1 MTPKE
6 KAKEL
11 FDKYI
16 IIYNKS
22 NWNFFCL
29 AQDASFLAV
38 DEIIILCK
46 FYNAT
51 KEQINYWQEV
61 KKHISMF

>member
-16 IIYNKS
+16 IIYPEG
-22 NWNFFCL
+22 NWNSFCL
-29 AQDASFLAV
+29 AQDAAFLAV

-51 KEQINYWQEV
+51 KSELDYWYKV
-61 KKHISMF
+61 KEHISIL